1 MTVMAKPMAAED
13 GAPTTTQVRNVAG
26 ICRALDMLIEW
37 RLEQLTAEQAEP
49 PLPGQAHM
57 APENRA
63 ALERFDMDVADA
75 AIHRAREARR

>member
-1 MTVMAKPMAAED
+1 MAH
-13 GAPTTTQVRNVAG
+13 PTTHDGTEQTPPRVRNVAG